1 MRTRALALGPML
13 AIPLALGSVV
23 HASAQT
29 VSSPPAQSEL
39 WRGTVEEMR
48 DRLRESLR
56 DVEARIR
63 RLSEEM
69 REDASRGGD
78 VDRMIETQRR
88 IQMMQLRQREVQSL
102 QEMLSVLNNIA
113 RTLETFGES
122 QQQRPQEQRRTVRDR
137 LGWHVVSIIT
147 ADGGLRAELWSE
159 QGARVSVRRGTRL
172 VDGSEVVEVTPEGV
186 GLRRADGETVRL
198 ERADMAYVAM
208 RIGQLSEEHQAGLR
222 ALGLGGPPPGMGV
235 PGPMPGGV
243 PSGAMPG
250 GMPSGAMPGMAP
262 GAGMSPGPG
271 FGVPPGAGPGG
282 PPPQQ

>member
-1 MRTRALALGPML
+1 MRTRVLALAWIL
-13 AIPLALGSVV
+13 AIPLALGWAV

-29 VSSPPAQSEL
+29 ASSSPAQSEL

-69 REDASRGGD
+69 REDAGRGGD

-137 LGWHVVSIIT
+137 LGWHVVSIVT
-147 ADGGLRAELWSE
+147 TDGGLRAELWSE

-172 VDGSEVVEVTPEGV
+172 MDGSEVVEVTPEGV

-208 RIGQLSEEHQAGLR
+208 RIGQLAEEHQAGLR
-222 ALGLGGPPPGMGV
+222 ALGLGGPLPGMGM
-235 PGPMPGGV
+235 PGPMPGGMP
-243 PSGAMPG
+243 PSG
-250 GMPSGAMPGMAP
+250 MPGMVP
-262 GAGMSPGPG
+262 GLGMSPGPG
-271 FGVPPGAGPGG
+271 FGAPSGAGPGG
-282 PPPQQ
+282 PPPGGQPPQQ

>member
-1 MRTRALALGPML
+1 MRTRAFAFGPIL

-29 VSSPPAQSEL
+29 ASSSPSQSEL
-39 WRGTVEEMR
+39 WRETVEEMR
-48 DRLRESLR
+48 DRLRDSLR

-69 REDASRGGD
+69 REDAGRGGD

-102 QEMLSVLNNIA
+102 QEMLNVLNNIA

-137 LGWHVVSIIT
+137 LGWHVVSIVT
-147 ADGGLRAELWSE
+147 TDAGLRAELWSE
-159 QGARVSVRRGTRL
+159 HGARVSVRRGTRL

-208 RIGQLSEEHQAGLR
+208 RIGQLAEEHQAGLR
-222 ALGLGGPPPGMGV
+222 ALGLGGPLPGMGM
-235 PGPMPGGV
+235 PGPMPGGM
-243 PSGAMPG
+243 PPG
-250 GMPSGAMPGMAP
+250 GMPGMGPGL
-262 GAGMSPGPG
+262 GMSPGPG
-271 FGVPPGAGPGG
+271 FGAPLGGGPGG
-282 PPPQQ
+282 PPPGGQPPQQ